1 MIMGRNISV
10 TRSEAE
16 FLTDLLLSSDNPMAK
31 DISEEIRNVFG
42 MISEENELRITT
54 LADKLAYEYNM
65 QVSRAL
71 DAMKPSV

>member
-1 MIMGRNISV
+1 MGRNISV